1 MDNEMEFEINLR
13 DMLYRVLMQ
22 WRVILRGAV
31 IIGLLLFGYKLVT
44 GLIANLDPETLQKAE
59 NKTATDDR
67 TTTVRVPLEHTSEVA
82 WRNRHRKRIAIRRGD
97 RHWAAHVNLVH
108 HAAHLP
114 YFRIGIGHSDDG
126 KRPVRRNSVCLAYQ
140 DQHLVSLA

>member
-59 NKTATDDR
+59 NKY
-67 TTTVRVPLEHTSEVA
+67 
-82 WRNRHRKRIAIRRGD
+82 RNE
-97 RHWAAHVNLVH
+97 
-108 HAAHLP
+108 
-114 YFRIGIGHSDDG
+114 
-126 KRPVRRNSVCLAYQ
+126 
-140 DQHLVSLA
+140 